1 MVMAIECEQNGVC
14 EVKDTHA
21 QILEEAGVVKGH
33 AVCSAA
39 PSSAAVHR
47 SALGFG
53 LLAFV
58 LVVLLVCG
66 LWAAVGVYAHTVHEQ
81 GAVTLR
87 ESILQAAD
95 QCYAIEG
102 AYPAS
107 LGYLEKRY
115 GLSVNHDGYDV
126 VYEAF
131 ASNIAP
137 TVVVKAL

>member
-1 MVMAIECEQNGVC
+1 MADEREQNGMRTTQELV
-14 EVKDTHA
+14 
-21 QILEEAGVVKGH
+21 LEEAGVRKGYRSR
-33 AVCSAA
+33 AAA
-39 PSSAAVHR
+39 PASAHGGHR
-47 SALGFG
+47 SALGLG
-53 LLAFV
+53 LLGALFI
-58 LVVLLVCG
+58 VLLICA
-66 LWAAVGVYAHTVHEQ
+66 LWAASGVYAHAAHEQ

-102 AYPAS
+102 AYPAT

-115 GLSVNHDGYDV
+115 GLSVNRDGYDV
-126 VYEAF
+126 IYEAF

>member
-1 MVMAIECEQNGVC
+1 MTRECGQNGECEA
-14 EVKDTHA
+14 KDART
-21 QILEEAGVVKGH
+21 QMLEGAGVVKD
-33 AVCSAA
+33 
-39 PSSAAVHR
+39 R
-47 SALGFG
+47 SVRSVADATHPFRKGALGMG

-58 LVVLLVCG
+58 FVVLLACA
-66 LWAAVGVYAHTVHEQ
+66 LWAVSGMYAHAAHEQ

-102 AYPAS
+102 AYPVS
-107 LGYLEKRY
+107 LGYLERRY
-115 GLSVNHDGYDV
+115 GLSVNRDGYDV
-126 VYEAF
+126 TYEAF